1 MENNNITLDLD
12 LEQLF
17 DLCLIVQDNLSQVAT
32 LIDNETAAGDPHDK
46 VESLSFRY
54 DETRKLLLDL
64 EKTLQPTPF
73 VEGELQT
80 HFSVWY
86 PVDAN

>member
-1 MENNNITLDLD
+1 MENNKYTLDLD

-17 DLCLIVQDNLSQVAT
+17 DLCLIVQDNLGQVAT
-32 LIDNETAAGDPHDK
+32 LIDNETAAGDPNDD
-46 VESLSFRY
+46 VENLSVRY
-54 DETRKLLLDL
+54 AEIRDLLLKL

-73 VEGELQT
+73 VEGDLQT
-80 HFSVWY
+80 HLSVWY